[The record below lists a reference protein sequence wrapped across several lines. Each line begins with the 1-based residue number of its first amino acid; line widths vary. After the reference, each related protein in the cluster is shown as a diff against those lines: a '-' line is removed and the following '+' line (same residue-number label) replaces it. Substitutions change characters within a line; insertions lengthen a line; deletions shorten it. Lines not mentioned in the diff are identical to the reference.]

1 MSLEMLTDDS
11 GSNFVTLDGALRSVL
26 ISARN

>member
-1 MSLEMLTDDS
+1 MSLEMLTNDS
-11 GSNFVTLDGALRSVL
+11 GSNFLTLAGALRSVF